1 LLYGRD
7 KTIKLHKEWDIV
19 MESISKPIDEL
30 KDPKEVK
37 VINGKKERG
46 ISAWAC
52 AYKAQNWTLES
63 SKNASTPKTI
73 DTETCEPKPTTRTTD
88 A

>member
-1 LLYGRD
+1 MD
-7 KTIKLHKEWDIV
+7 STT
-19 MESISKPIDEL
+19 KPSEEL

-37 VINGKKERG
+37 ITIGKRKRG

-52 AYKAQNWTLES
+52 AYKARNWTLES
-63 SKNASTPKTI
+63 SKDSSIPKAI
-73 DTETCEPKPTTRTTD
+73 PTETCEPKPITRTTN